1 MIFKFNNLIIIKLEK
16 VFPCIY
22 GKCKNAKMQRM
33 IRAICA
39 KVYKISKAEQRL

>member
-1 MIFKFNNLIIIKLEK
+1 MIFQFNNLIIIKLEK

-33 IRAICA
+33 RMTRA
-39 KVYKISKAEQRL
+39 KVYKISKAVQRL

>member
-16 VFPCIY
+16 VFPRIY
-22 GKCKNAKMQRM
+22 GKCKNAKVQRM
-33 IRAICA
+33 RMICV